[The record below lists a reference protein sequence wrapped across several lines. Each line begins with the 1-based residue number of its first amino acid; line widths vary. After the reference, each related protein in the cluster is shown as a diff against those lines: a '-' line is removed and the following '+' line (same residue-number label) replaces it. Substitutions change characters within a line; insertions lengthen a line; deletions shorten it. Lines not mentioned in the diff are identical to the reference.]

1 MESCAFFEILLFKKG
16 TAAYSVQI
24 RAMQGSS
31 LRSCFETAKNIFCF
45 KEENRTLKSP
55 ETLDAVGVQPTASS
69 VAIICR
75 VLTEKMQEQSLVS
88 QGFAGF

>member
-1 MESCAFFEILLFKKG
+1 MESCALFEILLFKKG

-45 KEENRTLKSP
+45 KEVNRTLNSP
-55 ETLDAVGVQPTASS
+55 ETLDAVGVQPTAS
-69 VAIICR
+69 R
-75 VLTEKMQEQSLVS
+75 VLR
-88 QGFAGF
+88 

>member
-55 ETLDAVGVQPTASS
+55 ETLDAVGV
-69 VAIICR
+69 
-75 VLTEKMQEQSLVS
+75 
-88 QGFAGF
+88 